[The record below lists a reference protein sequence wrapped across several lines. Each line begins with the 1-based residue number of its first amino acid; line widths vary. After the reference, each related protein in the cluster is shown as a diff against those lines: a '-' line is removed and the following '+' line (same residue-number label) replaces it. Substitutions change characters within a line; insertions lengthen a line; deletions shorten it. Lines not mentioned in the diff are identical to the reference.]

1 VDARDPRVGQCLDGL
16 HDGRVPCRKRIED
29 DFRQERRIV
38 RDVPALPGEGSA
50 DFRDHVGRIEEP
62 RCIRIDQRDAAG
74 PARGLL
80 DQNRPIVLGT
90 GAAPFVPA
98 TLQDPHAGDVLQKAE
113 RPPGAAFVGEI
124 GGEDLLADERRVAFH
139 ADQRPGAG

>member
-1 VDARDPRVGQCLDGL
+1 MIMSGGL
-16 HDGRVPCRKRIED
+16 KKRGASGSISGT
-29 DFRQERRIV
+29 RLV
-38 RDVPALPGEGSA
+38 RPEA
-50 DFRDHVGRIEEP
+50 F
-62 RCIRIDQRDAAG
+62 
-74 PARGLL
+74 
-80 DQNRPIVLGT
+80 DQNRQIVLGT

-113 RPPGAAFVGEI
+113 CPPGAAFVGEI